1 MKILRKLLIVAL
13 MVVFPMVAMLT
24 GCFSANNVYY
34 KTEDIIS
41 SATGYMWKLSNSDF
55 SETTFGDIS
64 PASFSNG
71 KMPYERWATLDL
83 SFSDNW
89 GDATFAFLIFTVET
103 QTEGELHIVV
113 SVNEIIEYET
123 TIYAVEGGKET
134 LLLGDFQD
142 GEPWKLR
149 ISNTPP
155 VKEDEEGNEEEEEE
169 EEEDY
174 TGYEILWRINDL
186 QVIGVPN
193 EE

>member
-24 GCFSANNVYY
+24 GCFSASNVYY
-34 KTEDIIS
+34 DTEDIIS
-41 SATGYMWKLSNSDF
+41 SATGYLWKLSSSDF

-64 PASFSNG
+64 PASFSND

-83 SFSDNW
+83 SFSNNW
-89 GDATFAFLIFTVET
+89 GDATFAFLILTIET
-103 QTEGELHIVV
+103 QTEGELHVV
-113 SVNEIIEYET
+113 ISVNEIIEYET
-123 TIYAVEGGKET
+123 TIYAIEGGKET

-142 GEPWKLR
+142 GEPRKLR

-155 VKEDEEGNEEEEEE
+155 VKVDGDDAEEEEEE
-169 EEEDY
+169 EY
-174 TGYEILWRINDL
+174 SGYEILWRINDL